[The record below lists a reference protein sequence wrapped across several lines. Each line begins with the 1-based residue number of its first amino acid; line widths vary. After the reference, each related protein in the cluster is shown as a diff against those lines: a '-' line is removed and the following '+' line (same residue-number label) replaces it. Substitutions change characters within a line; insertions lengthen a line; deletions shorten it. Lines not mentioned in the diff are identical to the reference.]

1 MTINNPQCG
10 ECLCR
15 VCARNEASDN
25 YNALCEHDCY
35 RCNDCKGVVVDT
47 EEDCPRGEFVPDEM
61 NENMWSP
68 VKRKPPLGVR
78 PAWVAAWQRIGELA
92 EGIVRQYESNNGD
105 VDLVQLWSKEID
117 VQCRIINVAKCNKDI
132 YDKNIEPP
140 RGGRSMQ
147 DD

>member
-1 MTINNPQCG
+1 M
-10 ECLCR
+10 
-15 VCARNEASDN
+15 ARPIE
-25 YNALCEHDCY
+25 
-35 RCNDCKGVVVDT
+35 
-47 EEDCPRGEFVPDEM
+47 
-61 NENMWSP
+61 
-68 VKRKPPLGVR
+68 KPPLGVR

-140 RGGRSMQ
+140 RGGSSMQ